1 MELFKRISELLDDN
15 CTLSINVAK
24 KGERLI
30 VSVLPGNSLVKD
42 TAATSQI
49 VPLNISG
56 TGTELDEGFVDAI
69 FEPVKRVTGLL
80 VDMQSFEE
88 GEEAAKQK
96 SKMEAKKKSE
106 EAEKKKQYLGYV
118 ELAKTNLA
126 ENKFRDAHTCVEK
139 AREFVS
145 SESENKSLEALKA
158 KVDEDSGLGS
168 MFGGPEDMSD
178 GKNVKL
184 KGTTPTAK
192 PTAQDTEDDDNE
204 DTED

>member
-56 TGTELDEGFVDAI
+56 TGAELDEGFVDVI

-96 SKMEAKKKSE
+96 SKMEAKKKFE
-106 EAEKKKQYLGYV
+106 EIEKKKQYLGYV

-126 ENKFRDAHTCVEK
+126 ESKFRDALVCIEK
-139 AREFVS
+139 AREFVGS
-145 SESENKSLEALKA
+145 DSESKSLDTLKA
-158 KVDEDSGLGS
+158 KVDSDSGIGS
-168 MFGGPEDMSD
+168 MFGGAEDKSD

-184 KGTTPTAK
+184 KGTAPAK
-192 PTAQDTEDDDNE
+192 PATQDTEDDDNKDSE
-204 DTED
+204 D

>member
-106 EAEKKKQYLGYV
+106 EVEKKKQYLGYV

-126 ENKFRDAHTCVEK
+126 ESKFRDALVCIEK
-139 AREFVS
+139 AREFVGND
-145 SESENKSLEALKA
+145 SESKSLDTLKA
-158 KVDEDSGLGS
+158 KVDSDSGIGS
-168 MFGGPEDMSD
+168 MFGGAEDKSD

-184 KGTTPTAK
+184 KGTPTAK
-192 PTAQDTEDDDNE
+192 PTAQETEDDYNE
-204 DTED
+204 DSED

>member
-56 TGTELDEGFVDAI
+56 TGAELDEGFVDAI

-106 EAEKKKQYLGYV
+106 EVEKKKQYLGYV

-126 ENKFRDAHTCVEK
+126 ESKFRDALVCIEK
-139 AREFVS
+139 AREFVGND
-145 SESENKSLEALKA
+145 SENKSLDTLKA
-158 KVDEDSGLGS
+158 KVDSDSGIGS
-168 MFGGPEDMSD
+168 MFGGADDKSD

-184 KGTTPTAK
+184 KGTTTAK
-192 PTAQDTEDDDNE
+192 PTAQETEDDYNE
-204 DTED
+204 DSED

>member
-106 EAEKKKQYLGYV
+106 EVEKKKQYLGYV

-126 ENKFRDAHTCVEK
+126 ESKFRDALVCIEK
-139 AREFVS
+139 AREFVGND
-145 SESENKSLEALKA
+145 SESKSLDPLKA
-158 KVDEDSGLGS
+158 KVDSDSGIGS
-168 MFGGPEDMSD
+168 MFGGAEDKSD

-184 KGTTPTAK
+184 KGTTPAK
-192 PTAQDTEDDDNE
+192 PTAQDTEDDDTE

>member
-106 EAEKKKQYLGYV
+106 EVEKKKQYLGYV

-126 ENKFRDAHTCVEK
+126 ESKFRDALVCIEK
-139 AREFVS
+139 AREFVGND
-145 SESENKSLEALKA
+145 SESKSLDTLKA
-158 KVDEDSGLGS
+158 KVDSDSGIGS
-168 MFGGPEDMSD
+168 MFGGAEDKSD

-184 KGTTPTAK
+184 KGTTPAK